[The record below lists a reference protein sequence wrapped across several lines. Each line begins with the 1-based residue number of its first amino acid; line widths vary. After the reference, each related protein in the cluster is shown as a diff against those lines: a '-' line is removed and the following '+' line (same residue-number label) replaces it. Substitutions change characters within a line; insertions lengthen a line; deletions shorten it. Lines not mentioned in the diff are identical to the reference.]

1 MVEGYSKISWYL
13 RYRSSWHLSIY
24 FTDEGGGEGE
34 CMRVG
39 WMEGKGSSE
48 IVVRERLKK

>member
-24 FTDEGGGEGE
+24 FTDEGGKGGK
-34 CMRVG
+34 G
-39 WMEGKGSSE
+39 GMEGKGSSE